1 MTRFVSNAQN
11 SLSGIVK
18 NLDFDNLLA
27 FLGGGC
33 KMELKGGEVHAGI
46 NGWNC

>member
-1 MTRFVSNAQN
+1 MTRFVSIAQN
-11 SLSGIVK
+11 TLSGIVK
-18 NLDFDNLLA
+18 KVDFYNFLD